1 MPRPQTAA
9 KKAKKPAASVRKAAL
24 RAVQDDFAPQFP
36 ESPADSVLATP
47 RTRVRVVAPRKHL
60 ETEEQQMPRG
70 RARRLPS
77 TGKARLEAQHFEVVD
92 RAPSKEKL
100 EALRFNEDV
109 LTVRV
114 HETTDK
120 NAHPLPE
127 VWNDGI
133 VQRFRRGTE
142 QKVKRKFIEVLARQK
157 VTTYTQEKTQTDGV
171 DDIIN
176 IPHTALLYP
185 FAILHDPAG
194 AKGAAWL
201 KGILEEA

>member
-1 MPRPQTAA
+1 MPRQQPSAA
-9 KKAKKPAASVRKAAL
+9 KKAKKTAAPVRRAAL
-24 RAVQDDFAPQFP
+24 RAVRNN
-36 ESPADSVLATP
+36 ETPAADHAADVVLAAP
-47 RTRVRVVAPRKHL
+47 RTRVPIVAPRKHL
-60 ETEEQQMPRG
+60 ESEEQQMPRG

-109 LTVRV
+109 LTIRV

-133 VQRFRRGTE
+133 VQRFRRGVE
-142 QKVKRKFIEVLARQK
+142 QKVKRKFVEILARQK

-176 IPHTALLYP
+176 VPHTAVLYP
-185 FAILHDPAG
+185 FAVLHDPAG